1 MDPTRVYQDNAIATQ
16 SRGGLVVMLYD
27 GAIKFLNQ
35 AIAELEAGN
44 MGEKGKFIGKATDI
58 IIELDSVLD
67 MASGTEVAVDLR
79 RLYDFMIHHLTQAN
93 FKKDPQMIREV
104 IVLLED
110 INQGWKAIAE

>member
-1 MDPTRVYQDNAIATQ
+1 MNQTRVYQDNAVTTQ
-16 SRGGLVVMLYD
+16 SPGGLVVMLYD

-44 MGEKGKFIGKATDI
+44 MGEKGRYLGKATDI
-58 IIELDSVLD
+58 IIELNNILD
-67 MASGTEVAVDLR
+67 MGSGAEVAANLR
-79 RLYDFMIHHLTQAN
+79 RLYDFMIRHLTQAN